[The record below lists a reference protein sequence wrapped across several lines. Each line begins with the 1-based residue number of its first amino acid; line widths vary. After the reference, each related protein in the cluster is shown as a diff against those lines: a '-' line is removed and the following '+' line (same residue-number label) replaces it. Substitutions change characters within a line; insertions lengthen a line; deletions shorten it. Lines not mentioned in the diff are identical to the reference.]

1 MTKIKDL
8 KTRELYKAILDELG
22 VIIKGTEFDYHVYTV
37 GGCERD
43 MLLGLPVKDID
54 LVVDI
59 PNGGIRFAKWL
70 YENGHLT
77 HEPVVYENYGTA
89 MFCLKSH
96 PDFEL
101 EAVQTR
107 KESYRDMTTRNP
119 ETAFGTIMDDCMRR
133 DFTINSLY
141 RSITTGMLQDFTGR
155 GLKDLDNR
163 IIRSCDDPDIIFR
176 EDPLRILRAIRFEAK
191 LGTEWRIEETTRM
204 GMISNA
210 YRIEIVSRERIT
222 DEFDKI
228 IFSKGAMSGLLK
240 LKRFGIMQFVSPEL
254 DKFDIETLAS
264 VVHGLRYTNDDKV
277 EKLAVLFIN
286 AQNQE
291 QALQEMKYPNHIIDD
306 VMTVI
311 REIPVVQSFGDNF
324 KNIDRVAIRK
334 QQSRVK
340 DPKLFY
346 HIVMATH
353 SINNKESTIIR
364 KNMQAIHV
372 LSASIDEVRRH
383 TDCFTINLPV
393 NGDDIMDFKGIE
405 PGPNVKLYLN
415 SIREEYFKNPKI
427 TKEQC
432 FKLLDFLEF

>member
-1 MTKIKDL
+1 MKIKDQ
-8 KTRELYKAILDELG
+8 KTRELYKEILDELG
-22 VIIKGTEFDYHVYTV
+22 VIIKGSEFENHVYTV

-54 LVVDI
+54 LVVDL
-59 PNGGIRFAKWL
+59 PNGGINFAKWL

-96 PDFEL
+96 HDFEL

-119 ETAFGTIMDDCMRR
+119 ETAFGTIHDDCKRR
-133 DFTINSLY
+133 DFTINALY
-141 RSITTGMLQDFTGR
+141 RNVSTGMLHDFTEM
-155 GLKDLDNR
+155 GLKDLESH
-163 IIRSCDDPDIIFR
+163 IIRSCDDPDIIFK

-191 LGTEWRIEETTRM
+191 LGADWSIDLRTRS
-204 GMISNA
+204 GILANTH
-210 YRIEIVSRERIT
+210 RIEIVSRERIT

-228 IFSKGAMSGLLK
+228 LFCKGAMSGLLK
-240 LKRFGIMQFVSPEL
+240 LKRFGIMKFVSTEL
-254 DKFDIETLAS
+254 DKFDIEQLAG
-264 VVHGLRYTNDDKV
+264 VVHGLRYTNDDKI
-277 EKLAVLFIN
+277 EKLSVLFLN
-286 AQNQE
+286 TENPA

-306 VMTVI
+306 VMTTI
-311 REIPVVQSFGDNF
+311 HEIPVVQSFGDSF

-334 QQSRVK
+334 QQARVK
-340 DPKLFY
+340 DPKLLY

-353 SINNKESTIIR
+353 SINNKETTIIR

-383 TDCFTINLPV
+383 TDCFSINLPV
-393 NGDDIMDFKGIE
+393 NGEDIMDFKGIE
-405 PGPNVKLYLN
+405 PGPKVKLYLN

-427 TKEQC
+427 TRNAC